1 MYYPR
6 TRSISPPS
14 SSPPSSPGPC
24 IDSSPPSSPSIF
36 AIDSES
42 ESFHPSPHPY
52 AASIKATKRPPE
64 YDAEKGK
71 NANKR
76 PLSQSPNDQV
86 AKRRRQ
92 TSQMDLKEL
101 NYDDMLI
108 DALELNVAD
117 TSLDPDTSFELD
129 SSSSLAQDEKIWE
142 DAVDEVYRTGCG
154 QVDLV
159 GKGLQLI
166 PDAAIDGLSKFFVPS
181 DKQEREY
188 VSESPTSPALQQKVF
203 RRNFTAPATTDA
215 SKLRFVTRQ
224 STRSILSLGV
234 PREEIH
240 LQLRNNAIS
249 VLPIDLFDLQKLTL
263 LGLRTSIFL
272 VVVARPTDQ
281 VCAEQNRLTSIPPE
295 IVQLDNLRELN
306 LSMNKLEYLP
316 SEMLHMKLTKLTLIG
331 NPWKQAPD
339 QSPRPISETRHI
351 LPQVIPL
358 SELCLRSLLSPPSPG
373 QTVLEKYYDLPLAED
388 KYEITDRKL
397 WPSIGPHLK
406 SILVACVPNS
416 VYVDPDLPQA
426 MGTGTCEC
434 GCIFVQ
440 HAEERFTWES
450 VIAGFDLGERAKVP
464 VRWRG
469 CRWGCLDYLET
480 SQGEEGELSTEV
492 LSDED
497 VVRPI
502 EVGQGQLD
510 FSDDEA

>member
-14 SSPPSSPGPC
+14 SSPPSSPSPC
-24 IDSSPPSSPSIF
+24 IDSSPASSPTSSPNIY
-36 AIDSES
+36 AIDSEP

-71 NANKR
+71 YANKR
-76 PLSQSPNDQV
+76 PLPQSPNDQV

-92 TSQMDLKEL
+92 TSHMDLKEL
-101 NYDDMLI
+101 DYDDMLI
-108 DALELNVAD
+108 EAVELNVAH
-117 TSLDPDTSFELD
+117 TSLDDPDTSFELD
-129 SSSSLAQDEKIWE
+129 SSTPLAQDEEIWE
-142 DAVDEVYRTGCG
+142 DAVDEIYGTGCG

-159 GKGLQLI
+159 GRGLQVI

-188 VSESPTSPALQQKVF
+188 VSESPTSPVLQQKVF

-215 SKLRFVTRQ
+215 SKSRFATRQ

-263 LGLRTSIFL
+263 LGL
-272 VVVARPTDQ
+272 Q
-281 VCAEQNRLTSIPPE
+281 QNRLTSIPPE
-295 IVQLDNLRELN
+295 IAQLENLRELN

-316 SEMLHMKLTKLTLIG
+316 SEMLHMKLTKLALIG

-339 QSPRPISETRHI
+339 QSQRPISETRYI
-351 LPQVIPL
+351 LPHVIPL
-358 SELCLRSLLSPPSPG
+358 SELCLRILLSPPSPG
-373 QTVLEKYYDLPLAED
+373 QTVLERYYDLPLAED
-388 KYEITDRKL
+388 KYDITDKKL

-406 SILVACVPNS
+406 SILVACVPTS

-426 MGTGTCEC
+426 MGTGAC
-434 GCIFVQ
+434 GCGRIFVQ
-440 HAEERFTWES
+440 HAEERYTWES
-450 VIAGFDLGERAKVP
+450 IVAGFDLGDRARVP

-469 CRWGCLDYLET
+469 CRWGCLDYLEG
-480 SQGEEGELSTEV
+480 SQERRRGTFDKCSE
-492 LSDED
+492 
-497 VVRPI
+497 
-502 EVGQGQLD
+502 
-510 FSDDEA
+510 

>member
-1 MYYPR
+1 MYYSR

-36 AIDSES
+36 AIDTES

-71 NANKR
+71 YANKR

-92 TSQMDLKEL
+92 TSHMDLEEL
-101 NYDDMLI
+101 DYDDMLI
-108 DALELNVAD
+108 DAVELNAAD
-117 TSLDPDTSFELD
+117 TSLDLDTSFELD
-129 SSSSLAQDEKIWE
+129 SSALLAQDEKIWE
-142 DAVDEVYRTGCG
+142 DAVDEIYRTGCG

-188 VSESPTSPALQQKVF
+188 VSESPTSPALHQKMF

-215 SKLRFVTRQ
+215 SKSRFVTRQ

-263 LGLRTSIFL
+263 LGL
-272 VVVARPTDQ
+272 Q
-281 VCAEQNRLTSIPPE
+281 QNCLTSIPPE
-295 IVQLDNLRELN
+295 IVELENLRELN
-306 LSMNKLEYLP
+306 ISMNKLEYLP
-316 SEMLHMKLTKLTLIG
+316 SEMLRMKLTKLTLIG

-358 SELCLRSLLSPPSPG
+358 SELCLRSLLSPLSPG
-373 QTVLEKYYDLPLAED
+373 QTVLERYYDLPLAED
-388 KYEITDRKL
+388 KYDITDRKL

-416 VYVDPDLPQA
+416 VYVDPDLPQVSGA
-426 MGTGTCEC
+426 GTCGC

-450 VIAGFDLGERAKVP
+450 IVAGFDLGERAKVP

-469 CRWGCLDYLET
+469 CQWGCLNYLEG
-480 SQGEEGELSTEV
+480 SQGEEEELPTEV

>member
-36 AIDSES
+36 AIDSEP

-71 NANKR
+71 YANKR
-76 PLSQSPNDQV
+76 PLPQSPNDQV
-86 AKRRRQ
+86 TKRRRQ
-92 TSQMDLKEL
+92 TSHMDLKDL
-101 NYDDMLI
+101 DLDDMLI
-108 DALELNVAD
+108 DAVELNVAD
-117 TSLDPDTSFELD
+117 SLDPDTSFELD
-129 SSSSLAQDEKIWE
+129 SSALLAQDEKIWE
-142 DAVDEVYRTGCG
+142 DAVDEIYRSGCG

-159 GKGLQLI
+159 GRGLQLI
-166 PDAAIDGLSKFFVPS
+166 PDAAIDDLSKFFVPS

-188 VSESPTSPALQQKVF
+188 VSESPTSPVLQQKVF

-215 SKLRFVTRQ
+215 SKSRFATRQ
-224 STRSILSLGV
+224 STRSALSLGV

-263 LGLRTSIFL
+263 LGL
-272 VVVARPTDQ
+272 Q
-281 VCAEQNRLTSIPPE
+281 QNRLTSIPPE
-295 IVQLDNLRELN
+295 IVQLGSLRELN

-316 SEMLHMKLTKLTLIG
+316 SEMLRMKLTKLTLIG
-331 NPWKQAPD
+331 NPWKHAPD

-351 LPQVIPL
+351 LPHVIPL
-358 SELCLRSLLSPPSPG
+358 SELCLRILLSPPSPPSG
-373 QTVLEKYYDLPLAED
+373 QTVLERYYDLPLAED
-388 KYEITDRKL
+388 KYDITDRKL

-416 VYVDPDLPQA
+416 VYIDPDLPQA
-426 MGTGTCEC
+426 MGTGACGC
-434 GCIFVQ
+434 GCIFLQ

-450 VIAGFDLGERAKVP
+450 IVAGFDLGERAKVP

-469 CRWGCLDYLET
+469 CQWGCLDYLDG
-480 SQGEEGELSTEV
+480 SQGGEEELPTDV

-497 VVRPI
+497 VVRAI